1 MIDNE
6 VNKKKKIPK
15 SIFVVILFFIFL
27 FPAMIDLMNG
37 FISALTGNES
47 SLGVIYRGCLLIVSI
62 PFIFFITRSDLQL
75 FLLFTCSL
83 FIGLNFYWVVLDYYS
98 LVREIQQL
106 LRILYPYF
114 LLGMIIYLFKKRAEL
129 LQTALSFLSYNGLFS
144 SLAIVFSFLF
154 GFGYETY
161 EGIFGSTSFFK
172 AQNDISLVILLSNV
186 INLYLYISYKNKK
199 KLVLFGI
206 NFLALLMIGTRAG
219 ILGTVLTLI
228 FFLIAFA
235 TFSKKEIKRSLIK
248 RGLIISSS
256 LLAFVSV
263 GYYIYFNIFLQYKYL
278 LDKMVL
284 LTSQI
289 PRDSLTTIASD
300 RILERGFLNN
310 IFGEGYLSFSKHIA
324 MQYSSKKDFSQYGKL
339 VEQDLYDM
347 VGAYG
352 VVLGLIFILVPVSFL
367 VKSTFNFIYKR
378 TLLNFTISVMMLLFI
393 FQSFLAGH
401 AINSP
406 TVSAVVI
413 IMYFQILYHKEFYV
427 TN

>member
-1 MIDNE
+1 MIDNA
-6 VNKKKKIPK
+6 VNKKKRISK
-15 SIFVVILFFIFL
+15 SILLMILFFVFL
-27 FPAMIDLMNG
+27 FPAIIDLING
-37 FISALTGNES
+37 FISGLLTTES
-47 SLGVIYRGCLLIVSI
+47 SLGVIYRGCLLIISM
-62 PFIFFITRSDLQL
+62 PFVFFIKRSDLQF
-75 FLLFTCSL
+75 FLLFTISL
-83 FIGLNFYWVVLDYYS
+83 FIALNFYWGQLDHYS
-98 LVREIQQL
+98 LFREIQQL

-114 LLGMIIYLFKKRAEL
+114 LLGMIIYLFKKRTEL

-144 SLAIVFSFLF
+144 SLAIIFSFLF

-161 EGIFGSTSFFK
+161 SGVYGSTSFFK

-199 KLVLFGI
+199 KLVFFGI

-235 TFSKKEIKRSLIK
+235 IFSKKEIKRSLIK

-256 LLAFVSV
+256 LLVFLSV

-284 LTSQI
+284 LTSQT

-310 IFGEGYLSFSKHIA
+310 IFGEGYLSFAKHIA
-324 MQYSSKKDFSQYGKL
+324 MQYSSSKDFSQYGKL

-347 VGAYG
+347 IGAYG

-378 TLLNFTISVMMLLFI
+378 TLLNFTILIMMLLFI

-401 AINSP
+401 AVNSP

-427 TN
+427 SN